1 MFSRR
6 RLFWLLLVSG
16 VGLHQTAA
24 LTQENGNED
33 SHDDHSSGEHESGGG
48 YGGGHDDGGG
58 SDDSGGSKGKAS
70 SSDTGTGKGP
80 GAESDSDDDQNLA
93 LDAVKN
99 GNAASLKEVLDIVN
113 EKVSG
118 EVVHVSLTRAG
129 DNITYSIRL
138 LDASNTLVDVQVNA
152 ISRTVVLANGL

>member
-1 MFSRR
+1 VLSRR

-48 YGGGHDDGGG
+48 YGGGHDDGG
-58 SDDSGGSKGKAS
+58 SKGKAS
-70 SSDTGTGKGP
+70 SSGTGTGEGS
-80 GAESDSDDDQNLA
+80 GAGSDSDDDQNLA

-152 ISRTVVLANGL
+152 ISRTVILANGL